1 MSQRSVRSKPCH
13 AVAVTESRPSRDPLA
28 ADERGRYVVLPE
40 WLSLATAI
48 NVGLIALSIYLVSTL
63 IGVGANDVASRVALV
78 ALVVAMPLLAF
89 LSLINELQRTRRFA
103 SNPWYLALTQAIA
116 QGGAIF
122 GFGAALWHVWYPA
135 SLALLVS
142 GLVGFF
148 VWRAYA
154 GRLERDNR
162 PDHERKRK
170 S

>member
-1 MSQRSVRSKPCH
+1 M
-13 AVAVTESRPSRDPLA
+13 TESRPSRDPLSV
-28 ADERGRYVVLPE
+28 DERGRYVVLPE

-63 IGVGANDVASRVALV
+63 IGVGASDIASRVALV

-89 LSLINELQRTRRFA
+89 LSLINELQRARRFA

-116 QGGAIF
+116 QGGAIL

-154 GRLERDNR
+154 ARLERDNK
-162 PDHERKRK
+162 PDHERRRK
-170 S
+170 T

>member
-1 MSQRSVRSKPCH
+1 MLVS
-13 AVAVTESRPSRDPLA
+13 VTESRHSREPLA

-63 IGVGANDVASRVALV
+63 IGVGAPDIASKVALI
-78 ALVVAMPLLAF
+78 ALVIAMPLLAF
-89 LSLINELQRTRRFA
+89 LSLINELQRSRKFA
-103 SNPWYLALTQAIA
+103 SNPWYLSLTQAIA

-122 GFGAALWHVWYPA
+122 GFGAAVWHVWFPA
-135 SLALLVS
+135 SLTLVVS

-154 GRLERDNR
+154 RRLERDNR
-162 PDHERKRK
+162 PDRERKRK